1 MALSLATGHEIA
13 GRYHL
18 RAPVSDAPFGERWR
32 AVDDDGP
39 EAWITFLTPPRA
51 RLPTYI
57 RDGLLAALRDFGH
70 PHARAVTDTG
80 THADTTFVATGVP
93 PGQPLRAWLVD
104 LRAQGRAV
112 ALRDARTIFDQV
124 SQALAAAHRVDN
136 DNPLVHGAT
145 LIESVTLERRGE
157 VQLVAAVGDLG
168 LLTLIEPQS
177 VALPPGADPEHPL
190 PSDDLFGVGAL
201 LAELLTGIAP
211 GSYHDVD
218 ALMARFA
225 TARPEVD
232 PSVWRIVQACLC
244 LDPAGRPA
252 NMGRVRE
259 MIRGALWAPREIR
272 GTPEPRRG
280 DAGSSGT
287 QPPGGSAPSG
297 GSVGGAVGV
306 SGAFV
311 GASALPP
318 APPRARIVEVTSYRV
333 DDDDSPRAPVVT
345 ATPARVAE
353 APRVPEPPPRAPE
366 PPPPAP
372 VAVPAP
378 VPEVQRP
385 APEPAVAAPPV
396 VLPIAAPALTP
407 PGPVA
412 SPAASVLPPVAPV
425 LPVAAPALPIA
436 APALPVAA
444 PAAPRGVLASPL
456 GSSALAASGSA
467 LPVAAPALPRP
478 PSPPRAFEP
487 EPPAPLA
494 TSRRSF
500 LVDTDSTVAESSVS
514 AHRSFLDEPE
524 STEVSAEMPAAFLAF
539 RDPPAAREAA
549 PSSPPPAPR
558 PTASKPPEAPAPTRR
573 SEPELTPE
581 IVHLPDGS
589 AARRRSFTT
598 AATGDLFG
606 RKEETAAV
614 DVETLLPGERA
625 PDLVRDERPKF
636 LHEETLTGISV
647 RPSLAPEVETLQP
660 RARLV
665 IARPHTLPPPTA
677 NFPSPLQGPIPPPRP
692 PPEVPF
698 VPPESPFAQ
707 PPPME
712 RTAIIEMPPPGTF
725 SPPTL
730 PVVPRP
736 LAPVVTPPPPEAR
749 GMAGSD
755 RDAPRMPVYIWWI
768 LGAATVVFVL
778 LAAVLASR

>member
-1 MALSLATGHEIA
+1 MALSLATGHGIA

-51 RLPTYI
+51 KIPTYI

-80 THADTTFVATGVP
+80 THTDTLFVATGVP

-104 LRAQGRAV
+104 LRAQGRSV

-124 SQALAAAHRVDN
+124 TQALAAAHRVDN

-177 VALPPGADPEHPL
+177 VTLPPGADPERPL
-190 PSDDLFGVGAL
+190 PTDDLFGVGAL

-225 TARPEVD
+225 VARPEVD
-232 PSVWRIVQACLC
+232 PSVWRIAQACLC

-272 GTPEPRRG
+272 GAPEPRR

-287 QPPGGSAPSG
+287 QAPGGSVPSG
-297 GSVGGAVGV
+297 GLPGAAPGV

-345 ATPARVAE
+345 ATPARV
-353 APRVPEPPPRAPE
+353 VEPPPRAPE
-366 PPPPAP
+366 PPPQAPA
-372 VAVPAP
+372 VAPAP
-378 VPEVQRP
+378 VPEVPRP
-385 APEPAVAAPPV
+385 APEVAVVAPPVVSPV
-396 VLPIAAPALTP
+396 VLPIAAPALAP

-412 SPAASVLPPVAPV
+412 SPAASVLPPVAAVLPVAAPV
-425 LPVAAPALPIA
+425 LPVAAPVLPGA
-436 APALPVAA
+436 A
-444 PAAPRGVLASPL
+444 GVLP
-456 GSSALAASGSA
+456 
-467 LPVAAPALPRP
+467 PPAGVGLKPPGVLQRLSDVLPRP
-478 PSPPRAFEP
+478 PGVLPGASGVLPGAPPSL
-487 EPPAPLA
+487 EPPAPLS

-500 LVDTDSTVAESSVS
+500 LVDTESTVAESSVGS
-514 AHRSFLDEPE
+514 HRSFLDEPE
-524 STEVSAEMPAAFLAF
+524 STEVSSEMPAAFLAF

-558 PTASKPPEAPAPTRR
+558 PTASKPPAPPPTKR

-589 AARRRSFTT
+589 SGRRRSFTT
-598 AATGDLFG
+598 AASGDLFG

-625 PDLVRDERPKF
+625 PDLVPDERPRF

-677 NFPSPLQGPIPPPRP
+677 NFPSPLQGPIPPPSRP

-698 VPPESPFAQ
+698 APPESPFAP

-712 RTAIIEMPPPGTF
+712 RTAIIEMPPAGTF

-730 PVVPRP
+730 PVIPRP
-736 LAPVVTPPPPEAR
+736 LAPVVTPPPPETR
-749 GMAGSD
+749 LSAGSD
-755 RDAPRMPVYIWWI
+755 RDATRMPVYVWWI

>member
-51 RLPTYI
+51 RIPTYI
-57 RDGLLAALRDFGH
+57 RDALLASLRDFGH
-70 PHARAVTDTG
+70 PHARAVTDAG
-80 THADTTFVATGVP
+80 THAETIFVATGVP
-93 PGQPLRAWLVD
+93 PGQPLRSWLVD
-104 LRAQGRAV
+104 LRAQGRSV

-124 SQALAAAHRVDN
+124 TQALAAAHRVDN

-145 LIESVTLERRGE
+145 LIESVTIERRGE

-177 VALPPGADPEHPL
+177 VVLPPGADPERPM
-190 PSDDLFGVGAL
+190 PFDDLFGVGAL
-201 LAELLTGIAP
+201 LAELLTGVAP

-225 TARPEVD
+225 AARPEVD

-272 GTPEPRRG
+272 GTPEPRRDG
-280 DAGSSGT
+280 GPPAA
-287 QPPGGSAPSG
+287 QPPGGSMPSG
-297 GSVGGAVGV
+297 GSPGALPGV

-345 ATPARVAE
+345 APPARV
-353 APRVPEPPPRAPE
+353 VEPPPRAPE
-366 PPPPAP
+366 PPPPEAP
-372 VAVPAP
+372 AAPAP
-378 VPEVQRP
+378 V
-385 APEPAVAAPPV
+385 APPV
-396 VLPIAAPALTP
+396 VAPP
-407 PGPVA
+407 PA
-412 SPAASVLPPVAPV
+412 
-425 LPVAAPALPIA
+425 VAAPALPIA
-436 APALPVAA
+436 APALPIAA
-444 PAAPRGVLASPL
+444 PALPNVAPVAPRGVLAAPL
-456 GSSALAASGSA
+456 GSSALASSGAA
-467 LPVAAPALPRP
+467 LPVAAPGLPRP
-478 PSPPRAFEP
+478 PSAPRGFEP

-500 LVDTDSTVAESSVS
+500 LVDTDSTVAESSVVS
-514 AHRSFLDEPE
+514 HRSFLDEPE
-524 STEVSAEMPAAFLAF
+524 STEVSAEIPAAFLAF
-539 RDPPAAREAA
+539 RDPPAAREVTREATREAA
-549 PSSPPPAPR
+549 PSSPPPTPPA
-558 PTASKPPEAPAPTRR
+558 TASKPPNPPSPSKRG
-573 SEPELTPE
+573 EPELTPE
-581 IVHLPDGS
+581 VVHLPDGS
-589 AARRRSFTT
+589 SGRRRSFTT

-614 DVETLLPGERA
+614 DVETLLPGERVS
-625 PDLVRDERPKF
+625 DLLRDERPRL
-636 LHEETLTGISV
+636 LHEETLTGITV
-647 RPSLAPEVETLQP
+647 RPSLSPEVETLQP

-692 PPEVPF
+692 PPSPEASF

-730 PVVPRP
+730 PVIPR
-736 LAPVVTPPPPEAR
+736 PVVTPPPPETR
-749 GMAGSD
+749 VTAGSD

-778 LAAVLASR
+778 LAAVLAAR